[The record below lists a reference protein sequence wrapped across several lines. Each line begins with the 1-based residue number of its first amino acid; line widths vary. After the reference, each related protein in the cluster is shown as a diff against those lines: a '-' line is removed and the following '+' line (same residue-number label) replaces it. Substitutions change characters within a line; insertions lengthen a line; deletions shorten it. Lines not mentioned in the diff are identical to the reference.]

1 MYTDKIDNL
10 QSLTLE
16 QFLNYAHLQQTSD
29 VHIAI
34 GDIPDFRIQGKL
46 QAISDF
52 VIDEVTFWNWAGSIF
67 NLSQIQ
73 KIKSGNAVNLVYQ
86 YPFGNVSISGFLTLQ
101 NPVMTIRFLPSNI
114 PPVDKLGIPE
124 ILQKICHNSQG
135 LILITGVIGSGKSTT
150 LASLVNYI
158 NQEMTRKI
166 FIIEDGVT
174 CVYQNRQSLVNHL
187 LVGSHTPNI
196 IEGVKTA
203 LKNDAD
209 VIILSELSERSI
221 VDIALRAARSGILV
235 LACMHAGRTHTAIQ
249 ELLTFYSNQEQ
260 DFIRFRLAD
269 SLQAILSQKLV
280 PTLTGHYKR
289 AAIFDLLLI
298 NDVVQNCILEGK
310 TQDLLTVMQQHQELG
325 MCTFETE
332 LQKLLNSQRISQEV
346 FTETLQ
352 KI

>member
-16 QFLNYAHLQQTSD
+16 QFLNYAHIQQASD

-34 GDIPDFRIQGKL
+34 NDVPYFRIQGKL
-46 QAISDF
+46 QEISDF
-52 VIDEVTFWNWAGSIF
+52 IIDELTFWNWSESVF
-67 NLSQIQ
+67 NVGQIQ
-73 KIKSGNAVNLVYQ
+73 QIKSGFAVNIISQ
-86 YPFGNVSISGFLTLQ
+86 YPFGNVSISGFITVQ
-101 NPVMTIRFLPSNI
+101 NPIMTIRFLPINI
-114 PPVDKLGIPE
+114 PSVDKLGIPE
-124 ILQKICHNSQG
+124 VLQNICHNSQG
-135 LILITGVIGSGKSTT
+135 LILITGVIGTGKSTT

-174 CVYQNRQSLVNHL
+174 CVYQKRKSLVNHL
-187 LVGSHTPNI
+187 LVGTHTPNI

-209 VIILSELSERSI
+209 VIVLNELGDRYI
-221 VDIALRAARSGILV
+221 VDIAIRAARSGILV
-235 LACMHAGRTHTAIQ
+235 LACMHAGRAHTAIQ
-249 ELLTFYSNQEQ
+249 ELLTFYSTQEQ

-289 AAIFDLLLI
+289 AAIFDFLLT